1 MMPLFH
7 HGSCV
12 EFMRVVSLVWPIIAL
27 DGLMER
33 LHLSGFMPYDIT
45 DVGLSLACLDESHM
59 DAEFH
64 IREMQSA
71 DIPIVLHHRRS
82 MFADMGD
89 VIYSG
94 DEATNVFDKW
104 VTIQVAQGRY
114 RGWFVETVE
123 NNVVAGGGIWL
134 MEAVPLSMSDPPYR
148 AHVMNIYTEPAY
160 RRRGLARRIMR
171 VIIEWCGGQGIKTI
185 TLNAS
190 DEGRSLYGSLGFL
203 ATNEM
208 WLILP

>member
-1 MMPLFH
+1 
-7 HGSCV
+7 
-12 EFMRVVSLVWPIIAL
+12 
-27 DGLMER
+27 
-33 LHLSGFMPYDIT
+33 
-45 DVGLSLACLDESHM
+45 M

-89 VIYSG
+89 ALNSG
-94 DEATNVFDKW
+94 DEATDVFDRW
-104 VTIQVAQGRY
+104 VAIQVAQGRY
-114 RGWFVETVE
+114 RGWFVETLE
-123 NNVVAGGGIWL
+123 NDVVAGGGLWL
-134 MEAVPLSMSDPPYR
+134 MDAVPLSMSDSPYR

-160 RRRGLARRIMR
+160 RRRGLARFIMKM
-171 VIIEWCGGQGIKTI
+171 IIEWCGGQGIKTI

-190 DEGRSLYGSLGFL
+190 DEGRSLYEALGF
-203 ATNEM
+203 AFTNEM